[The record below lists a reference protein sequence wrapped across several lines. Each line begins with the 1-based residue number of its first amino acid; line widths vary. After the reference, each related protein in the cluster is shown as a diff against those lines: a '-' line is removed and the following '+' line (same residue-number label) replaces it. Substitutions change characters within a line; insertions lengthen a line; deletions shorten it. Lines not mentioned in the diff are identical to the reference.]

1 MKALVVDDL
10 KNDRILLS
18 KLLMIAGFEVLE
30 ACNGIEA
37 LEKARKEIPDIII
50 SDVMMSGMDGF
61 MLLRNLKKDS
71 KTKTIPFIF
80 YTATYSSE
88 EDKELGLSLQASRY
102 LIKPVE
108 PMEIIAHI
116 KAVINEFKVMKIP
129 PPEPEIS
136 DQEYL
141 GKYGQR
147 VSLKLESKMK
157 KLEQE
162 IEERRKTE
170 EELRESEE
178 NYRDLYE
185 EAPNAYYSVGKD
197 SSITMANRRAA
208 QMTGFNINE
217 LIGKKVF
224 ELYENTPS
232 GNEKAR
238 EVFNRFIKGE
248 EISGEELKLQKKDGS
263 SMWVALSLHHV
274 KDADGNVIA
283 SRSIAVDINERK
295 EAENLRIEK
304 ERLEY
309 ASKAKSEFLA
319 SMSHELRTPL
329 NSILGFSEL
338 MKQGIAGKLN
348 EKQTHYIENILTSG
362 KFLLNLIN
370 DILDLSKVE
379 AGKIEL
385 VIERTS
391 LPLILEETTT
401 LIKERAARRNV
412 NIIKELSPELEFIE
426 VDKQRFKQVLFN
438 LIDNAIKFS
447 RPQGGPITIT
457 TKKAGDNVE
466 ISVTDKGIG
475 IKAEDIGKLFQKFQ
489 QINPEISSKYG
500 GTGLGLAICKQIVE
514 LHGGRIWVDSKYGEG
529 TRFTFIFPLKEI
541 KVDKK

>member
-1 MKALVVDDL
+1 MKALVVDDS

-18 KLLMIAGFEVLE
+18 KLLKTAGYDVIE
-30 ACNGIEA
+30 ACNGVEA
-37 LEKARKEIPDIII
+37 LEQAGKEIPDIII
-50 SDVMMSGMDGF
+50 SDVMMPEMDGF

-71 KTKTIPFIF
+71 KTKAIPFIF
-80 YTATYSSE
+80 YTATYSSD
-88 EDKELGLSLQASRY
+88 EDKEFGLSLGASRY

-108 PMEIIAHI
+108 PVEISAHI
-116 KAVINEFKVMKIP
+116 KVVIKESKAMKITP
-129 PPEPEIS
+129 HEPQITDLES
-136 DQEYL
+136 LE
-141 GKYGQR
+141 KYGQR

-157 KLEQE
+157 KLKQE

-170 EELRESEE
+170 EVLCESEKK
-178 NYRDLYE
+178 YRDLYE

-197 SSITMANRRAA
+197 GRITRANKRAA
-208 QMTGFNINE
+208 QMTGYAIDE

-232 GNEKAR
+232 GTAKAR
-238 EVFNRFIKGE
+238 EVFSRFIKGE
-248 EISGEELKLQKKDGS
+248 EIIGEELKVQKKDGS
-263 SMWVALSLHHV
+263 SMWVALSV
-274 KDADGNVIA
+274 RPAKDADGNVIA

-295 EAENLRIEK
+295 QAENLRTEK

-329 NSILGFSEL
+329 NAILGFSEL

-348 EKQTHYIENILTSG
+348 EKQEHYIENILISG

-385 VIERTS
+385 VMESIS
-391 LPLILEETTT
+391 LPLTIEETIS

-412 NIIKELSPELEFIE
+412 NIKKELSPELEFIE

-447 RPQGGPITIT
+447 GPQGGLVTIT

-466 ISVTDKGIG
+466 ISVSDKGIG
-475 IKAEDIGKLFQKFQ
+475 IKPEDIGKLFQKFQ
-489 QINPEISSKYG
+489 QINPEISGKYG

-514 LHGGRIWVDSKYGEG
+514 LHGGRIMADSKYGEG
-529 TRFTFIFPLKEI
+529 SRFTFILPLKGI
-541 KVDKK
+541 KAVNK